1 MKLDPV
7 ALLETK
13 LFLGHARYGLVYF
26 DGVDVKLVRDFKM
39 SHFINAAWSKY
50 EI

>member
-13 LFLGHARYGLVYF
+13 LFLGHARDGLVDL
-26 DGVDVKLVRDFKM
+26 DGVDVNLVREFKM
-39 SHFINAAWSKY
+39 GHFIIAAWSKF
-50 EI
+50 

>member
-1 MKLDPV
+1 MKFDPV

-26 DGVDVKLVRDFKM
+26 DGVDINLVREFKM
-39 SHFINAAWSKY
+39 SHLLQAALMK
-50 EI
+50 